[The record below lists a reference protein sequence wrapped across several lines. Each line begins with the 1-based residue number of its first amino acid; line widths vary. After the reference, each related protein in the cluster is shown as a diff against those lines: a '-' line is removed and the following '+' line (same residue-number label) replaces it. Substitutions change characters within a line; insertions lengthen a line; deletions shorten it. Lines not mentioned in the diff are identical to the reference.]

1 MCCIF
6 YKDEYVQLVA
16 KHYYIQ
22 FSSANNQGNVQ
33 KVVEECIPI
42 HLIER
47 KSMSKWIQ
55 LISAARLEVYF
66 GRKKNASRT
75 KKVIALLITSSFLQ
89 GSHIS
94 RNQSREGVKEELVD
108 RASHRWPLD
117 FSRFYEVILKSGVS
131 MQNNKMNE

>member
-66 GRKKNASRT
+66 GRKKKCKSH
-75 KKVIALLITSSFLQ
+75 KKSYCFVDYIQFPSGI
-89 GSHIS
+89 SHQQEPES
-94 RNQSREGVKEELVD
+94 
-108 RASHRWPLD
+108 
-117 FSRFYEVILKSGVS
+117 
-131 MQNNKMNE
+131 